1 MLRQRAM
8 KLAGSSTLALLALLG
23 LTTNEKGNNANE
35 QHGKKGMNV
44 TL

>member
-8 KLAGSSTLALLALLG
+8 KLAGSTLALLALLG

>member
-8 KLAGSSTLALLALLG
+8 KLAGSTLALLALLG
-23 LTTNEKGNNANE
+23 LATNEKGNNANE